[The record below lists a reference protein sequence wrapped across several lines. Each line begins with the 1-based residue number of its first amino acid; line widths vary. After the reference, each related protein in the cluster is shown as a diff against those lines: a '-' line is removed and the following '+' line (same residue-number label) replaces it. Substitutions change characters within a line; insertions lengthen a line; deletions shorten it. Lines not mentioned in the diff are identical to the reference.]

1 MSRFTTLL
9 SRTAIATTAAFVA
22 LAAVATPAAGHDES
36 SIHDHADVFDLFDD
50 DAARTLPDTGSFAPA
65 STSAPA
71 IAPVV
76 GAVATV
82 APTDVE
88 FDPTATIVGAD
99 ADRYVTTDGRVV
111 AYDSAVHHGDAGAL
125 TLARPITAMAAT
137 PTDDGYWLVAGDG
150 GIFAYGDAGFFGSTG
165 DIDLARPIVDLAP
178 TPSGNGYWLV
188 GDDGGVFA
196 FGDARYFGS
205 MGAVAL
211 NDLIVGIEA
220 TPTGDGYWL
229 VARDGG
235 VFAFGDAPFLGS
247 TGFAPPDAPV
257 VDIVVPDSMVG
268 YWLVT
273 ETGEIH
279 SFGTAAT
286 LPDAERL
293 GQVIAAD
300 QHEDGLRI
308 IRQPVRPSVALW
320 QSGGLEQHVLDATVS
335 AVAELGGASS
345 VNHTGTVRMLAVHRN
360 GRVVQ
365 EATPGWQIP
374 FTARAVDPDD
384 VATFLGADVAA
395 SLADGDVVLAATT
408 ARLRGARPGD
418 ILSFAGWD
426 DRITHR
432 RIGAVV
438 PDGRTSSSEV
448 LFSIDDARSFGFD
461 RPSSIWITG
470 VDDLTALDA
479 RLDQITQLDDWVR
492 YSRSW
497 DPSGVDGVPS
507 TMRLKSLVGEFEYR
521 FNGDV
526 QITMEPSWIEA
537 NIVRHTF
544 PIVGAMWCNRH
555 AVPGIHAAL
564 AEIEASGLAGAIDV
578 SDTRRNGGCW
588 NPRRIR
594 GSSGGAVSRHAWGL
608 AFDINPATNA
618 WGTEP
623 TLDPRVVEIFR
634 SHGFAWG
641 GTWTRP
647 DGMHF
652 EWRG

>member
-1 MSRFTTLL
+1 MSRFTSALT
-9 SRTAIATTAAFVA
+9 RTAIGTVA
-22 LAAVATPAAGHDES
+22 LLSMLAAVAPPAAAHDES
-36 SIHDHADVFDLFDD
+36 TIHDHDDLFADGTEQ
-50 DAARTLPDTGSFAPA
+50 TLPDTGVRFLSTTGAPA
-65 STSAPA
+65 VAA
-71 IAPVV
+71 VV
-76 GAVATV
+76 GAVNTT
-82 APTDVE
+82 APLDVP
-88 FDPTATIVGAD
+88 FDPTSTVAGAD
-99 ADRYVTTDGRVV
+99 ARRYVTTDGRVV
-111 AYDSAVHHGDAGAL
+111 AYDGATHHGDASSL
-125 TLARPITAMAAT
+125 DLARPITAIVAT
-137 PTDDGYWLVAGDG
+137 PSDAGYWLVAGDG
-150 GIFAYGDAGFFGSTG
+150 GIFAYGDARFHGSTG
-165 DIDLARPIVDLAP
+165 DLQLARPIVDMAITP
-178 TPSGNGYWLV
+178 TGGGYWLV
-188 GDDGGVFA
+188 SDDGGVFT
-196 FGDARYFGS
+196 FGDAEFHGS
-205 MGAVAL
+205 MGAIAL
-211 NDLIVGIEA
+211 NDLIVGIET
-220 TPTGDGYWL
+220 TPSGHGYWL

-257 VDIVVPDSMVG
+257 ADIVPHDSMPG

-273 ETGEIH
+273 ETGAIRA
-279 SFGTAAT
+279 FGSAPVLPAA
-286 LPDAERL
+286 DRL
-293 GQVIAAD
+293 GQVIAAEAHD
-300 QHEDGLRI
+300 AGLRI

-320 QSGGLEQHVLDATVS
+320 QSGGLDQHVLDATVA

-345 VNHTGTVRMLAVHRN
+345 VNHTGTVRMLAVHRD

-365 EATPGWQIP
+365 EVTPGWQIP
-374 FTARAVDPDD
+374 FTARAVEPSD
-384 VATFLGADVAA
+384 VETFLGADVASA
-395 SLADGDVVLAATT
+395 LGDGEVVLAATT

-418 ILSFAGWD
+418 ILSFVGWN

-470 VDDLTALDA
+470 VGDLDALDA
-479 RLDQITQLDDWVR
+479 RLAEITQLDDWVR

-521 FNGDV
+521 FDGPV
-526 QITMEPSWIEA
+526 QITMDPSWIAA
-537 NIVRHTF
+537 NIVRHEF

-555 AVPGIHAAL
+555 AIPGIHAAL

-578 SDTRRNGGCW
+578 GDTRRNGGCW